1 MGLLIFFDDLS
12 PVLNPVIRLCSIVL
26 TVIASVLRPAFNCV
40 LPVSL
45 LAFFSVHSVHDYF
58 YYIKV
63 ASSKELL

>member
-1 MGLLIFFDDLS
+1 
-12 PVLNPVIRLCSIVL
+12 
-26 TVIASVLRPAFNCV
+26 
-40 LPVSL
+40 L